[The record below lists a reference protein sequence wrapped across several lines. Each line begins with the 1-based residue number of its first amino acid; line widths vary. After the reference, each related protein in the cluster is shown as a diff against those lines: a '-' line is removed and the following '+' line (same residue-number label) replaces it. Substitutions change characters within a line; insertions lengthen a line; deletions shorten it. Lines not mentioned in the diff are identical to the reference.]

1 MTTTYHNDIYQGTDE
16 WLELRRGILTASEM
30 KLIMTP
36 TLKAANN
43 DKSRS
48 HLYELLAQR
57 IGGFVEDGFTSDD
70 MERGHIEEVF
80 ARDEYSKNFAPVTE
94 CGFITRDDFVSPDG
108 NPFTIGYSPDG
119 LVGDDGL
126 IEIKSRRQK
135 YQIETIINGFM
146 PDDYLL
152 QVQTGLLVTGRKWL
166 DFVSYCG
173 GHRMV
178 VIRHYQDADIMD
190 KIVAC
195 AGAFEDNIAAAG
207 AKYDASIRSLRTV
220 PTERRSLE
228 IS

>member
-1 MTTTYHNDIYQGTDE
+1 MTTTYHNEIYQGTDE

-57 IGGFVEDGFTSDD
+57 IGGFCEERFITDD
-70 MERGHIEEVF
+70 MERGHEEEVF
-80 ARDEYSKNFAPVTE
+80 ARSEYSENFAPVTE

-108 NPFTIGYSPDG
+108 NPFKIGYSPDG

-135 YQIETIINGFM
+135 YQIETIINGVM
-146 PDDYLL
+146 PDDYIL

-178 VIRHYQDADIMD
+178 VIRQYPDAAIME

-195 AGAFEDNIAAAG
+195 AGAVEDSMAEAF
-207 AKYDASIRSLRTV
+207 AKYQSNIQSLRTV
-220 PTERRSLE
+220 KTERRTLE
-228 IS
+228 IQ